1 MDITFSQDG
10 LIGLIILLAVII
22 VILFM
27 IREIRLMKTNTR
39 KLELELERDKLGI
52 LKQESTVTAF
62 VEPSLRLSA
71 EQISTLKNIE
81 DTNIA
86 LETEIFMKH
95 KTVEG
100 RLRKLENTIKCEKLD
115 LMIDRIESEEKKI

>member
-1 MDITFSQDG
+1 LDITFSQDG

-39 KLELELERDKLGI
+39 KLEIELERDKLGI
-52 LKQESTVTAF
+52 LKQEAAAS

-81 DTNIA
+81 DSNIA
-86 LETEIFMKH
+86 LETDILLKQ

-100 RLRKLENTIKCEKLD
+100 RLRRLENTIKREKLD

>member
-1 MDITFSQDG
+1 LDITFSQDG

>member
-1 MDITFSQDG
+1 LDITFTQDG
-10 LIGLIILLAVII
+10 LIGIIILLAVII
-22 VILFM
+22 VILFI

-52 LKQESTVTAF
+52 LKQEAAAS
-62 VEPSLRLSA
+62 VEPSLRLTA
-71 EQISTLKNIE
+71 EQIATLKNIE

-86 LETEIFMKH
+86 LETDNLMKQ

-100 RLRKLENTIKCEKLD
+100 RLRRLENAIKREKLD